1 MSGYIITNQIH
12 TFKKIKIMKKI
23 LFTVTAVAAFAVLS
37 FTTGDPLQIGSTMP
51 KADLKMKD
59 ISNKEV
65 TMKDAKKENGVVVM
79 FSCNTC
85 PYVVKNQE
93 RTLAISKYATENKV
107 GVIILNSNEALRGD
121 EDSYAAMQA
130 YAKAQGYK
138 WNYVVDKDHEVADA
152 FGANRTP
159 ECFLFDKNLKLVYH
173 GAIDDSPSD
182 VTAIKR
188 IHLQEA
194 INEMAAGKEVTVKE
208 SRSVGCTIKRMNKST
223 GGGM

>member
-1 MSGYIITNQIH
+1 
-12 TFKKIKIMKKI
+12 MKKI
-23 LFTVTAVAAFAVLS
+23 FYGLFAFAALS
-37 FTTGDPLQIGSTMP
+37 AMAFITGDPLQIGSTMP
-51 KADLKMKD
+51 KADLKMQD
-59 ISNKEV
+59 ISGKNIA
-65 TMKDAKKENGVVVM
+65 MKDVKKENGVLVM

-93 RTLAISKYATENKV
+93 RTISISQYAGKNNI
-107 GVIILNSNEALRGD
+107 GVIILNSNEAYRGN
-121 EDSYAAMQA
+121 EDSFDAMKE
-130 YAKAQGYK
+130 YAKDQNYK

-182 VTAIKR
+182 VSSVKR

-194 INEMAAGKEVTVKE
+194 ISELAAGKEISIKE
-208 SRSVGCTIKRMNKST
+208 SRSVGCTIKRKS
-223 GGGM
+223 

>member
-1 MSGYIITNQIH
+1 MSGYIINRRIH
-12 TFKKIKIMKKI
+12 TFKKIKNMKKI
-23 LFTVTAVAAFAVLS
+23 LFTVTAIAAFAALA

-59 ISNKEV
+59 ISSKEV
-65 TMKDAKKENGVVVM
+65 TMKDAKKENGVLVM

-93 RTLAISKYATENKV
+93 RTLAISKFATENKV
-107 GVIILNSNEALRGD
+107 GVIILNSNEALRAD
-121 EDSYAAMQA
+121 DDSYAAMQT

-138 WNYVVDKDHEVADA
+138 WNYVVDKNNEVADA

-173 GAIDDSPSD
+173 GAIDNSPAD
-182 VTAIKR
+182 AATITR
-188 IHLQEA
+188 IHLKEA
-194 INEMAAGKEVTVKE
+194 INEMVSGKEVTVKE
-208 SRSVGCTIKRMNKST
+208 SRSVGCTIKRKS
-223 GGGM
+223 